1 MGIRAMPMKRMRAFR
16 ERIISDW
23 AAPPS
28 RFAARVS
35 FAA

>member
-28 RFAARVS
+28 RLAARVS